1 MKYYARSEELFLFAS
16 DGRNFSFDANACVD
30 SRDGQE
36 FYFNELF
43 DRFPANTTHISYDED
58 TNTGGYCIDGGE
70 EITEDGDLRCSGLK
84 TLFDNQIAYI
94 EGEGEE

>member
-1 MKYYARSEELFLFAS
+1 MKYHARLEDLFLFTS
-16 DGRNFSFDANACVD
+16 DGRSFSFDAISCVG

-43 DRFPANTTHISYDED
+43 DRFPANTTRISYDED
-58 TNTGGYCIDGGE
+58 TNTGIYCINGGE

-84 TLFDNQIAYI
+84 TLFDNQVQYV
-94 EGEGEE
+94 ENEHNE